1 MYAKVDDRFFTNPK
15 ARAAGSDGRA
25 LFLAGL
31 CHCSAH
37 LTDGIIRADMLPVI
51 AAEAEVQPSVADRLV
66 TVDMWEPTDTGW
78 LVVNYLEWN
87 QSKEQ
92 VETKRAK
99 DAERQAEKRARDAA
113 AQSRATSRRDSSASP
128 HGSPVQTSPS
138 DGKPSSSSVL
148 PAGTVIHSV
157 ALDDVLDL
165 VADRRLKTAQAAGTV
180 RSPAGWRKRVRAN
193 LADEVGPRLLEL
205 VESYDVEPHVLAEVL
220 EGARDTRY
228 LARRNPAGG
237 SGAAHDD
244 EEVAL

>member
-37 LTDGIIRADMLPVI
+37 LTDGLIRADMLPVI

-66 TVDMWEPTDTGW
+66 TVDMWTPTDSGW

-99 DAERQAEKRARDAA
+99 DAERQAKHRAE
-113 AQSRATSRRDSSASP
+113 QSRAPSHRDSLASP
-128 HGSPVQTSPS
+128 HGSPVQSSPQ
-138 DGKPSSSSVL
+138 GKPTSSSVL
-148 PAGTVIHSV
+148 PVGTVVHSI

-193 LADEVGPRLLEL
+193 LADEVGGRLLEL
-205 VESYDVEPHVLAEVL
+205 VDAYDVEPHVLAEVI

-228 LARRNPAGG
+228 LTRRNPADE
-237 SGAAHDD
+237 AAS
-244 EEVAL
+244 